1 MRLLKVRRPAGSS
14 GGAVF
19 ASAAG
24 VLPPAQV
31 PAACPSYAPPE
42 WLAGATGS
50 GVRVAVIDSG
60 WDREIDD
67 ARVLPGV
74 AIERPAGKLRITD
87 DDRDRLGHGTGATHQ
102 VLAIAREASV
112 LPVRV
117 FGERLETWPGAI
129 VAALDQAVEQ
139 RADVVNLSLGTTRE
153 DALRPLY
160 AACERARRAGA
171 IVVAAGDNFGEIS
184 YPAVFEHVIGVAMGV
199 FGSPYEYRYRPG
211 EALEVEAWG
220 VRQPVITLGG
230 RTVLT
235 TGTSVAAPNLTG
247 IVALLRQLE
256 PGATLERV
264 RELLAAHAID

>member
-24 VLPPAQV
+24 VLPHAEP
-31 PAACPSYAPPE
+31 PAACPSYAPPG
-42 WLAGATGS
+42 WVAGATGR

-60 WDREIDD
+60 WDRGIGD
-67 ARVLPGV
+67 ARVLPGLGIDR
-74 AIERPAGKLRITD
+74 AAGRLGVTD
-87 DDRDRLGHGTGATHQ
+87 DDRDRIGHGTGVTHQ
-102 VLAIAREASV
+102 VLALAPEARV
-112 LPVRV
+112 VPVRV
-117 FGERLETWPGAI
+117 FGERLETSPGAI
-129 VAALDQAVEQ
+129 VAALDRAVEH
-139 RADVVNLSLGTTRE
+139 RVDVVSLSLGTARA

-184 YPAVFEHVIGVAMGV
+184 YPAVFDHVIGVAMGD
-199 FGSPYEYRYRPG
+199 FRSPYEYRYRPD

-220 VRQPVITLGG
+220 VRQPVATLGG
-230 RTVLT
+230 RVVLT
-235 TGTSVAAPNLTG
+235 TGTSVAAPNVTG
-247 IVALLRQLE
+247 IVALLRQLH

-264 RELLAAHAID
+264 RELLATHAVA